1 MSTSPIDP
9 SGELRALAS
18 DCVHCGFCLPV
29 CPTYQLWGEEMDS
42 PRGRIHL
49 ITQILDGAAAGETV
63 AGGTVAG
70 EATAT
75 HLDRCLGCM
84 ACVPAC
90 PSGVHYDRL
99 IEAARGWAEEPPG
112 GPAPA
117 PLPPRSSRERA
128 ARAAIFATFPY
139 PARLR
144 LLTRPLRA
152 AQRTGMMRRIE
163 GSRLAARLAPELVA
177 SLRVAPSPPRGHHAA
192 LARRVPAQGPRRA
205 VVGLLTGC
213 VQQVFFPG
221 VNEATVRVLAAE
233 GCDVVIPRRQGCCG
247 ALSLHS
253 GRAAEAAGFARRT
266 MTAFEG
272 AGVDVVV
279 VNSAGCGSAMKE
291 YSHLF
296 GGDGDEA
303 QRAKRFT
310 STVRDLSEF
319 LAELA
324 ADGGPRAARHP
335 LPVTAVYHEACHLGH
350 AQGIRRQPRELLR
363 GIPGLELVEP
373 ADPGTCCGSAG
384 VYNLLQP
391 EAAGE
396 LGARKAASVLA
407 TGAPLVISA
416 NPGCS
421 LQISAAMAAAGTV
434 SPPAMAHI
442 AEVLDASLRGLPV
455 TELTGRPVPGPAA
468 TPPAEPVL
476 RQRASPAQLAP
487 VSQSGSSSPSATIT
501 AGPVSQLVPAS
512 RVTVSAPPGTMTCH
526 WPGTV
531 FVAEERA
538 AAAAAAATAPVP
550 QARVSP
556 EPRSCT
562 RMLSVPGPV
571 TRTSS
576 TLPPAGKSAGSRPGG
591 SARSNL
597 SSASSTRQAR
607 CGLPTLI
614 RRPSRTAPPITVR
627 PGPST
632 LTGPMSTVIRPSGS
646 ARTWRTPDR
655 VATANAGLA
664 ARPCSSR

>member
-63 AGGTVAG
+63 AGGTVAS
-70 EATAT
+70 EAAAT

-117 PLPPRSSRERA
+117 PLPPRSPRERA

-144 LLTRPLRA
+144 MLTRPLRA

-177 SLRVAPSPPRGHHAA
+177 SLRVAPSPPRGHRSA

-221 VNEATVRVLAAE
+221 VNEATVRILAAE
-233 GCDVVIPRRQGCCG
+233 GCDVVIPRKQGCCG

-266 MTAFEG
+266 MTAFED

-324 ADGGPRAARHP
+324 GDGGPRAVRHP

-363 GIPGLELVEP
+363 AIPGLELVEP
-373 ADPGTCCGSAG
+373 GRPGYLLRLGRRVQPAPAG
-384 VYNLLQP
+384 GRRGTGRAEGRRCAGHRGAPGHLGQPRLQP
-391 EAAGE
+391 ADLRRDDRGRDGQPARHGPHRR
-396 LGARKAASVLA
+396 GAR
-407 TGAPLVISA
+407 
-416 NPGCS
+416 
-421 LQISAAMAAAGTV
+421 
-434 SPPAMAHI
+434 
-442 AEVLDASLRGLPV
+442 
-455 TELTGRPVPGPAA
+455 
-468 TPPAEPVL
+468 
-476 RQRASPAQLAP
+476 
-487 VSQSGSSSPSATIT
+487 
-501 AGPVSQLVPAS
+501 
-512 RVTVSAPPGTMTCH
+512 RV
-526 WPGTV
+526 
-531 FVAEERA
+531 
-538 AAAAAAATAPVP
+538 
-550 QARVSP
+550 
-556 EPRSCT
+556 
-562 RMLSVPGPV
+562 
-571 TRTSS
+571 
-576 TLPPAGKSAGSRPGG
+576 
-591 SARSNL
+591 
-597 SSASSTRQAR
+597 
-607 CGLPTLI
+607 
-614 RRPSRTAPPITVR
+614 
-627 PGPST
+627 
-632 LTGPMSTVIRPSGS
+632 
-646 ARTWRTPDR
+646 
-655 VATANAGLA
+655 A
-664 ARPCSSR
+664 ARPAGHRADRQPGPRPGRGPSAGQLGQT

>member
-1 MSTSPIDP
+1 MSASPIDP

-18 DCVHCGFCLPV
+18 DCVHCGFCLPA

-49 ITQILDGAAAGETV
+49 MTQILDGAAAGETV
-63 AGGTVAG
+63 PGGTVPGGTVAGGTVAG
-70 EATAT
+70 QAAAT

-90 PSGVHYDRL
+90 PSGVQYDRL
-99 IEAARGWAEEPPG
+99 IGAARGWAEETPG
-112 GPAPA
+112 SGAPA
-117 PLPPRSSRERA
+117 PLPPRSLRARA

-139 PARLR
+139 PRRLR

-152 AQRTGMMRRIE
+152 AQRTGLIRRLE
-163 GSRLAARLAPELVA
+163 RSPLAGRFAPELVA
-177 SLRVAPSPPRGHHAA
+177 SLRVAPSPPRGHRAA

-233 GCDVVIPRRQGCCG
+233 GCDVVIPRHQGCCG

-253 GRAAEAAGFARRT
+253 GRAAEAAGFARQT
-266 MTAFEG
+266 ITEFED

-291 YSHLF
+291 YTHLF
-296 GGDGDEA
+296 PGPADPDTA
-303 QRAKRFT
+303 DPDAADWARRAERFT
-310 STVRDLSEF
+310 RGVRDLSEF

-324 ADGGPRAARHP
+324 ADGGPRAVRHP

-363 GIPGLELVEP
+363 EIPGLELVEP
-373 ADPGTCCGSAG
+373 SDPGTCCGSAG

-421 LQISAAMAAAGTV
+421 LQISAAMTAAGTGT
-434 SPPAMAHI
+434 PPAMAHI
-442 AEVLDASLRGLPV
+442 AEVLDASLRGAPV
-455 TELTGRPVPGPAA
+455 TELTGRAVPGP
-468 TPPAEPVL
+468 
-476 RQRASPAQLAP
+476 
-487 VSQSGSSSPSATIT
+487 
-501 AGPVSQLVPAS
+501 
-512 RVTVSAPPGTMTCH
+512 
-526 WPGTV
+526 
-531 FVAEERA
+531 
-538 AAAAAAATAPVP
+538 
-550 QARVSP
+550 
-556 EPRSCT
+556 
-562 RMLSVPGPV
+562 
-571 TRTSS
+571 
-576 TLPPAGKSAGSRPGG
+576 SAGLPGSR
-591 SARSNL
+591 
-597 SSASSTRQAR
+597 
-607 CGLPTLI
+607 
-614 RRPSRTAPPITVR
+614 
-627 PGPST
+627 
-632 LTGPMSTVIRPSGS
+632 
-646 ARTWRTPDR
+646 
-655 VATANAGLA
+655 
-664 ARPCSSR
+664 